1 MLVRSLFAAF
11 GLAAM
16 WVVHVNYPWIEVS
29 ALLFLSAVSV
39 GSIFVPDLGR
49 VAIGTF
55 AIFVAMA
62 IAFLASAALSGIG
75 LRPIVSRFE
84 IVTVVLILAFVGVSS
99 ALLCRYA
106 HYPFWQLLGSFGIF
120 LVSLCLHFHAQ
131 EGRVQGLGFV
141 LGILTAISWFAGCAV
156 GAAIRR

>member
-39 GSIFVPDLGR
+39 GSIFVPSLGR
-49 VAIGTF
+49 MAIGTF

-62 IAFLASAALSGIG
+62 IAFLGAAALSGIG

-84 IVTVVLILAFVGVSS
+84 IVTVALILAFVGVCS

-106 HYPFWQLLGSFGIF
+106 HYPFWQLLGSFAIF
-120 LVSLCLHFHAQ
+120 LVPLSLHFHPQ